1 MCNSILI
8 SKEFISIR
16 VSVYT
21 FEEDGSKIAYC
32 PSLDLSGYG
41 RTKKDAAADLE
52 FVLKHWLMDQ
62 MENNSLREDL
72 AAHGWEMKSEDRANE
87 PSFADTV
94 RRNAQLKRL
103 GNKEFSK
110 KNKQLRLPCYA

>member
-1 MCNSILI
+1 MRNSIVITNEL
-8 SKEFISIR
+8 ISIR
-16 VSVYT
+16 VSVYM
-21 FEEDGSKIAYC
+21 FEEGGSKIAFC

-62 MENNSLREDL
+62 IENKTLREDL
-72 AAHGWEMKSEDRANE
+72 VAHGWEMESDGCAKE
-87 PSFADTV
+87 PSFAETV